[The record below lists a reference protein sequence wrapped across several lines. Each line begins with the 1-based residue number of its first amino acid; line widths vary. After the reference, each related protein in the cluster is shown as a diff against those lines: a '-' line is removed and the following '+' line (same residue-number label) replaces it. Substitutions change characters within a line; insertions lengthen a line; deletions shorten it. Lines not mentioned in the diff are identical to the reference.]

1 MPRMTPAIHF
11 GDIAAYRR
19 ARKGSGLSRDA
30 LLAEQDVMELK
41 LAKKAAARGVKLMG
55 AVQAARRKAIEAARR
70 KAAAEGGQVSD
81 GGKTAAFS
89 SRGRPLRERK
99 LWPEDDDD

>member
-11 GDIAAYRR
+11 GNIAAYRR

-41 LAKKAAARGVKLMG
+41 MAKKAAARGVKLMG
-55 AVQAARRKAIEAARR
+55 AVQAARRKAIATARR
-70 KAAAEGGQVSD
+70 KAAAAAEPAATVSV
-81 GGKTAAFS
+81 KVAFS

>member
-11 GDIAAYRR
+11 GNIAAYRR
-19 ARKGSGLSRDA
+19 ARKGSGLSRKE

-70 KAAAEGGQVSD
+70 KAAERGSAAAVSV
-81 GGKTAAFS
+81 KVAFS

-99 LWPEDDDD
+99 LWPDDDDD